1 MAATYV
7 DLENKKDKMM
17 EKLELEEGRTVKWLS
32 DFIPSNLRMKIFGV
46 VKEHYKNG
54 NGSVFERD
62 VGLNLQDIKGGNALD
77 EYFPRIFAFA
87 LANLPQ
93 VREVIRKDFL
103 EEIET
108 LCRDLGI
115 SGEGKI
121 VGTGTGRQKNNLER
135 FMEHID
141 GKSREIIWYL
151 LRNRY
156 AGIRDLSDLVG
167 ASADNE
173 VLTRIREVIN
183 PTARKYLRKEIM
195 EFKESEIDE
204 SSGKK
209 VVFKWWLM
217 DKPLQGLRVSPSC
230 KPFQGFRGCGQSP
243 RCGGTGGARD
253 GAEPHSLQL
262 TDKREEMLDVF
273 DEGDKIRVIAE
284 LPLVVA
290 EKDIKVEVNDDV
302 LGIIANT
309 TNGKYERKVPLFYV
323 VEKVMEKT
331 YKNRILEV
339 RLLKTRKRGT
349 NADGAEKN

>member
-1 MAATYV
+1 
-7 DLENKKDKMM
+7 MM
-17 EKLELEEGRTVKWLS
+17 EELELEEGRTVKWLS
-32 DFIPSNLRMKIFGV
+32 DFIPSDLRMKIFGV

-54 NGSVFERD
+54 NGNVFERD
-62 VGLNLQDIKGGNALD
+62 VGLNLQNIKDGELD
-77 EYFPRIFAFA
+77 KHFPRIFAFA
-87 LANLPQ
+87 LTNFPD
-93 VREVIRKDFL
+93 VREVVRNDFL

-108 LCRDLGI
+108 LCKDLAI
-115 SGEGKI
+115 SGEG
-121 VGTGTGRQKNNLER
+121 TRRQKNNLEK

-141 GKSREIIWYL
+141 GKSRAIIWYL

-209 VVFKWWLM
+209 VVFKWWL
-217 DKPLQGLRVSPSC
+217 
-230 KPFQGFRGCGQSP
+230 
-243 RCGGTGGARD
+243 RD
-253 GAEPHSLQL
+253 DLQL
-262 TDKREEMLDVF
+262 TEKREELLDVF
-273 DEGDKIRVIAE
+273 DEGDEIRVIAE
-284 LPLVVA
+284 LPLVVD
-290 EKDIKVEVNDDV
+290 EEDIKVEVNEDI
-302 LGIIANT
+302 LGIIVNASK
-309 TNGKYERKVPLFYV
+309 GKYERKVPLFYA
-323 VEKVMEKT
+323 VEKAMEKT

-339 RLLKTRKRGT
+339 RLLKTRKRRT

>member
-1 MAATYV
+1 MEE
-7 DLENKKDKMM
+7 LEI
-17 EKLELEEGRTVKWLS
+17 EEGRTVKRLS
-32 DFIPSNLRMKIFGV
+32 DFIPLDIRMKIFGA
-46 VKEHYKNG
+46 VKEHYENAAKR
-54 NGSVFERD
+54 SLVKLSLERF
-62 VGLNLQDIKGGNALD
+62 VGTNLQDIKGGDAFN
-77 EYFPRIFAFA
+77 EYFPRILAFA
-87 LANLPQ
+87 LINFPD
-93 VREVIRKDFL
+93 VREVIKKDL
-103 EEIET
+103 LGEIVS
-108 LCRDLGI
+108 LCEDLDIGI
-115 SGEGKI
+115 SEEGKLK
-121 VGTGTGRQKNNLER
+121 GRQKNNLDM

-183 PTARKYLRKEIM
+183 PAARKYLRKEIM

-209 VVFKWWLM
+209 VAFKWWLR
-217 DKPLQGLRVSPSC
+217 DDLQV
-230 KPFQGFRGCGQSP
+230 
-243 RCGGTGGARD
+243 T
-253 GAEPHSLQL
+253 E
-262 TDKREEMLDVF
+262 KREEMLDVF

-284 LPLVVA
+284 LPPVVD
-290 EKDIKVEVNDDV
+290 EEEIKVEVNDDV

-309 TNGKYERKVPLFYV
+309 SNGKYERKVPLFYA

-339 RLLKTRKRGT
+339 RLLKTRKRRT

>member
-1 MAATYV
+1 
-7 DLENKKDKMM
+7 MM
-17 EKLELEEGRTVKWLS
+17 EELELEEGRTVKWLS
-32 DFIPSNLRMKIFGV
+32 DFIPSDLRMKIFGV

-54 NGSVFERD
+54 NGNVFERD
-62 VGLNLQDIKGGNALD
+62 VGLNLQNIKDGELD
-77 EYFPRIFAFA
+77 KHFPRIFAFA
-87 LANLPQ
+87 LTNFPD
-93 VREVIRKDFL
+93 VREVVRKDFL

-108 LCRDLGI
+108 LCKDLAI
-115 SGEGKI
+115 SGEG
-121 VGTGTGRQKNNLER
+121 TRRQKNNLEK

-141 GKSREIIWYL
+141 GKSRAIIWYL

-209 VVFKWWLM
+209 VVFKWWL
-217 DKPLQGLRVSPSC
+217 
-230 KPFQGFRGCGQSP
+230 
-243 RCGGTGGARD
+243 RD
-253 GAEPHSLQL
+253 DLQL
-262 TDKREEMLDVF
+262 TEKREELLDVF
-273 DEGDKIRVIAE
+273 DEGDEIRVIAE
-284 LPLVVA
+284 LPLVVD
-290 EKDIKVEVNDDV
+290 EEDIKVEVNEDI
-302 LGIIANT
+302 LGIIVNASK
-309 TNGKYERKVPLFYV
+309 GKYERKVPLFYA
-323 VEKVMEKT
+323 VEKAMEKT

-339 RLLKTRKRGT
+339 RLLKTRKRRT

>member
-1 MAATYV
+1 
-7 DLENKKDKMM
+7 M
-17 EKLELEEGRTVKWLS
+17 EELELEEGRTVKRLS
-32 DFIPSNLRMKIFGV
+32 DFIPSDLRMKIFGV
-46 VKEHYKNG
+46 VKERYKNG
-54 NGSVFERD
+54 NGNVFERD
-62 VGLNLQDIKGGNALD
+62 IGLNLQDIIKGGDAFN

-87 LANLPQ
+87 LTNLPQ

-103 EEIET
+103 EEIES

-121 VGTGTGRQKNNLER
+121 VGTGRRKNNLER

-167 ASADNE
+167 ASADTE

-195 EFKESEIDE
+195 EFKESEVDE

-209 VVFKWWLM
+209 VAFKWWLM

-243 RCGGTGGARD
+243 RCGGMDGARD

-262 TDKREEMLDVF
+262 TEKREEMLDVF
-273 DEGDKIRVIAE
+273 DEGDKIRIIAE
-284 LPLVVA
+284 LPPAVE
-290 EKDIKVEVNDDV
+290 EKNIKVLVNEDIV
-302 LGIIANT
+302 GIIANASK
-309 TNGKYERKVPLFYV
+309 GKYERKVPLFYA
-323 VEKVMEKT
+323 VEKAMEKT

-339 RLLKTRKRGT
+339 RLIKKKR
-349 NADGAEKN
+349 ES